1 MQKLGGPSPSTAIS
15 FFSKKKRLQL
25 QKFNFGRMAQT
36 REAVKYEK
44 KQLQS
49 ILQKGRKENH
59 VTFTYKKEERH
70 DLASI

>member
-1 MQKLGGPSPSTAIS
+1 
-15 FFSKKKRLQL
+15 
-25 QKFNFGRMAQT
+25 MAQT
-36 REAVKYEK
+36 REAVKYIQ

-49 ILQKGRKENH
+49 ILQKGKKENH